1 MASLYGSVAAVA
13 AAINHLLIEVCEK
26 EQFELRMRDLER
38 RR

>member
-1 MASLYGSVAAVA
+1 MDSLYGSVAAVA
-13 AAINHLLIEVCEK
+13 AVINHLLIVVGEK